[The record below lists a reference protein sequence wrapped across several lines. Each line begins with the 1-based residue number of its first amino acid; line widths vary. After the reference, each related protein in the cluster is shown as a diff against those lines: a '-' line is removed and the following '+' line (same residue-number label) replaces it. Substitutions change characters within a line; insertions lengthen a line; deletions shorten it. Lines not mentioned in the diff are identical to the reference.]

1 MYRPHHRGFNVER
14 QQTTILNP
22 TLRIF
27 FPSYSCPGFE
37 RNVDPTVGRESV
49 NEDEKHTE
57 APRLIYYSLY
67 VGMAIKTCDL
77 IQHHWKQAS
86 SELRNIE
93 KVFLYFV
100 YTARKK
106 WIDTGEKRGEK
117 SFTFL
122 QTQLNSLN
130 SDNGV

>member
-27 FPSYSCPGFE
+27 FLSLGPGIE
-37 RNVDPTVGRESV
+37 ETSNMGEG
-49 NEDEKHTE
+49 EQQHEKHTQQ
-57 APRLIYYSLY
+57 PRLIYYSLY

-86 SELRNIE
+86 SELRNG
-93 KVFLYFV
+93 KSFFYFV
-100 YTARKK
+100 HTPKMDRHGRERGKGKK
-106 WIDTGEKRGEK
+106 EKNVHFPLD
-117 SFTFL
+117 SAH
-122 QTQLNSLN
+122 SL
-130 SDNGV
+130 GQWGLIYF